1 MHWQW
6 ILNVTGLAITTIA
19 ACLMFFFPPVVTVY
33 TDKGERVI
41 SWVGAT
47 SDKDRKV
54 AARRRRLS
62 QSAVGLLVLGFLLQF
77 LAALPRDDRGEQA
90 SQEEASAMTAPPA
103 ECVSAESAD
112 ECADILAKAG
122 RSPLEAYGVVGRQPA
137 YRRRGSAAPTARTV
151 GPTGAASP
159 LTGDEPVDNAQG
171 EAPAFIG
178 ASILPRVA
186 LYDAADRPFERFGLD
201 VVYGLVGTLRA
212 DTDIAWKLFEYNIG
226 LFDEVVRATYGAD
239 AVVRRLDAKDLVRS
253 TDLICRAAAKQ
264 SQLPSGPWIV
274 VLRFVR
280 WQDTELLAGPFT
292 IRQADCR

>member
-19 ACLMFFFPPVVTVY
+19 ACLMFFFPPVVTVLY

-122 RSPLEAYGVVGRQPA
+122 SGPSRGL
-137 YRRRGSAAPTARTV
+137 RRRGPTAR
-151 GPTGAASP
+151 
-159 LTGDEPVDNAQG
+159 
-171 EAPAFIG
+171 
-178 ASILPRVA
+178 
-186 LYDAADRPFERFGLD
+186 
-201 VVYGLVGTLRA
+201 
-212 DTDIAWKLFEYNIG
+212 
-226 LFDEVVRATYGAD
+226 LFDAEAQLHRPRA
-239 AVVRRLDAKDLVRS
+239 RS
-253 TDLICRAAAKQ
+253 ARPALHHR
-264 SQLPSGPWIV
+264 
-274 VLRFVR
+274 
-280 WQDTELLAGPFT
+280 
-292 IRQADCR
+292 